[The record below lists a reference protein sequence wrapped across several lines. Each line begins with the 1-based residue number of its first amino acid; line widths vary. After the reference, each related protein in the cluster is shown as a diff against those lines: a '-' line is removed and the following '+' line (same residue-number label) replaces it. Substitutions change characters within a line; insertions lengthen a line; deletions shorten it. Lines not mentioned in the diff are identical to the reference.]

1 MRERERERL
10 GSEFETKGERDREGE
25 RAETR
30 REQCD
35 QIGLLLN
42 DLGDDYFSYKSSPN
56 IL

>member
-42 DLGDDYFSYKSSPN
+42 DLGDDYFSYKSSPY